1 MTNTL
6 GKYFPR
12 VKEHELSK
20 GNFFAVGG
28 DEFATASKL
37 GMNPAVAFLVMAR
50 GTQADNATTAWSALA
65 CFNHSGMAR
74 RRAQTAIGALIDA
87 GLVHVLREGK
97 KPLYRLKKPDDD
109 KRLIW
114 LPNEIIDG
122 AGGEIPPITRLR
134 ETDRLDL
141 LQVFILLYG
150 LQDLD
155 NDGGIP
161 RKFARSRY
169 TRTKVCDVGHMTLY
183 GFKPDATTATA
194 CGIFERYHKQ
204 KDEDGNQ
211 GAWIALTPL
220 SNMGLIEHRVYMA
233 ESDDD
238 ESELIYPF
246 NEATKSAV
254 ASLLYSLEGNGA
266 YGFVQ
271 KATDYDDVGLAPQHI
286 KKATMIGLYR
296 MKYRPKTGKT
306 GRWWAM
312 ENQQTDALVTV
323 ANTLLG
329 VKKAPVVHIKAY
341 QG

>member
-12 VKEHELSK
+12 VKEIELSK

-161 RKFARSRY
+161 RKFARKHY
-169 TRTKVCDVGHMTLY
+169 ARTKICDVGHMTLY
-183 GFKPDATTATA
+183 GFNHDATTANA
-194 CGIFERYHKQ
+194 CGVFERYHKQ

-220 SNMGLIEHRVYMA
+220 SSMGLIESTKYMA

-238 ESELIYPF
+238 ESELIYPI
-246 NEATKSAV
+246 NEATTSAAFAV
-254 ASLLYSLEGNGA
+254 VDSLEENGA
-266 YGFVQ
+266 HGYAQ
-271 KATDYDDVGLAPQHI
+271 KAMEHEYLGLAPQHI